1 MATPNATEAAT
12 RGRGGGSHEF
22 AKLPGLQNSDS
33 ANSTD
38 EQDGA
43 SIEPTRL
50 RHLARRL
57 HALGERPLYELMRE
71 LVAGADPVARIEVYC
86 RMDPAILCALGG
98 DVLPA
103 MMTAIDGGRQ

>member
-1 MATPNATEAAT
+1 MGHLATNENPGAGT
-12 RGRGGGSHEF
+12 
-22 AKLPGLQNSDS
+22 PGLEGQSKNSHS
-33 ANSTD
+33 EIT
-38 EQDGA
+38 A
-43 SIEPTRL
+43 SYEDTQRKSGVDPARL

-71 LVAGADPVARIEVYC
+71 LVAGADPVARLEVYC
-86 RMDPAILCALGG
+86 RIDPVILAALGG

>member
-1 MATPNATEAAT
+1 MSHLATNENPGAGT
-12 RGRGGGSHEF
+12 
-22 AKLPGLQNSDS
+22 PGLEGHSKNSHLEI
-33 ANSTD
+33 T
-38 EQDGA
+38 A
-43 SIEPTRL
+43 SREISQRKSGIAPARL

-71 LVAGADPVARIEVYC
+71 LVAGADPVGRLEVYC
-86 RMDPAILCALGG
+86 RIDPAILAALGG